1 MKNVEH
7 TVNRKKRGKKKWM
20 ALAMMFVLMVFAA
33 CDQPEDSASMEGAAG
48 MEGSVE
54 VSVAAAQ
61 PVGTDVE
68 YTYAECEEMAVYYS
82 NGKAD
87 GLEKEVLAVEA
98 MTPEEV
104 VKSLSRHNIVSID
117 TKVLGFG
124 ETDGQGRKLLA
135 LDLSKAFGEYVK
147 TMGESGEKVVMAAL
161 TNTFLE
167 NYGADGLL
175 LTVEGEI
182 LETRHGSYGEELTFW
197 QPDTGASDR

>member
-1 MKNVEH
+1 MKNAEH
-7 TVNRKKRGKKKWM
+7 TVNKEKKGKRKRM

-33 CDQPEDSASMEGAAG
+33 CDQPKDFADTAG
-48 MEGSVE
+48 TAGPEERVE
-54 VSVAAAQ
+54 VSVAAAR

-68 YTYAECEEMAVYYS
+68 YACAEWEEMAVYYS

-87 GLEKEVLAVEA
+87 GLEKEVLAVEE
-98 MTPEEV
+98 MTPEEM

-135 LDLSKAFGEYVK
+135 LDLSGAFGEYVK

-167 NYGADGLL
+167 NYGADGLV
-175 LTVEGEI
+175 LTVEGEV
-182 LETRHGSYGEELTFW
+182 LETRHASYGEELTFW
-197 QPDTGASDR
+197 QPDAVEQ